1 MQIGVPKEIK
11 TQEYRVGLAP
21 WAVEALVRAGHAVWV
36 ERDAGRGAGFTDANY
51 TAAGGRIAADAD
63 ELYAQAALI
72 VKVKEPQPAE
82 FARLRAGQLLFSYL
96 HLAVLSELTQA
107 LMARGVSAIALE
119 TVSDAHGAL
128 PLLAPMSEIAGRLAA
143 QAGAHCLET
152 AQGGSGVLLAGASGV
167 APGRVTILGGGSVGA
182 NAARIALGLGARVSL
197 LDIAPARL
205 RALGERFGP
214 SLTTLYAAESAIAV
228 AVAEADLVIGAVLL
242 PGATAPKLVTRAMV
256 ARMRPGSVIVDVA
269 IDQGGCCETSR
280 PTTHDAPTYVEEGVL
295 HYCVTNMPSAVARTA
310 TLALCQA
317 TLPYVE
323 RLAARGLDALR
334 EDAGLRAGLNVHAG
348 LLTQRAVAEALQ
360 LSCTA
365 PEVALREGRLNPA
378 AGGR

>member
-21 WAVEALVRAGHAVWV
+21 WAVASLARVGHTLWV
-36 ERDAGRGAGFTDANY
+36 EQGAGRGAGFTDADY
-51 TAAGGRIAADAD
+51 TAAGARIAADAD
-63 ELYAQAALI
+63 EVYARAELI
-72 VKVKEPQPAE
+72 VKVKEPQLVE
-82 FARLRAGQLLFSYL
+82 FARLRPGQLLFSYL
-96 HLAVLSELTQA
+96 HLAVLPGLTRA
-107 LMARGVSAIALE
+107 LMERGVSAIALE

-128 PLLAPMSEIAGRLAA
+128 PLLAPMSEIAGRLAV

-167 APGRVTILGGGSVGA
+167 APGRVTVLGGGSVGA
-182 NAARIALGLGARVSL
+182 NAARIALGLGARVTL
-197 LDIAPARL
+197 LDISPARL
-205 RALGERFGP
+205 RELAERFGAA
-214 SLTTLYAAESAIAV
+214 LTTLYAAESAIAD

-317 TLPYVE
+317 TLPYVQ
-323 RLAARGLDALR
+323 RLAARGLDELR

-348 LLTQRAVAEALQ
+348 LLTQRAVAGALH